1 MSQVLARMS
10 QEGVEVEVPT
20 EDLVEEEVRRRLFLS
35 PTQTSFSTE
44 DISPEG
50 LARHR
55 RCPPVPQIAGFREAV
70 GSPLT
75 ASEVV
80 EPCGDTP
87 ADRFLRTP
95 SAASLASRS
104 LEVSRGPTLASPRM
118 VDPLSRIIPREISH
132 ADIQVRM
139 GVPQPEREVISVES
153 QGEEEA
159 APVTQELMEEL
170 RHIFEEV
177 AEEPAVTGGLSG
189 DAPAIPPDRAP
200 EAAPAA
206 VEVATPKPHPEMLP
220 AVGGIGED
228 TLAGTRRTEE
238 EEIMLATGSAKRGRA
253 RPCMKKGRKHYLRSS
268 HRTRRLLECLRRY
281 SSSKLKRWG

>member
-1 MSQVLARMS
+1 M
-10 QEGVEVEVPT
+10 PT

-50 LARHR
+50 LAPHR
-55 RCPPVPQIAGFREAV
+55 RCPPVSQIAGFREAV

-95 SAASLASRS
+95 SAASLASLS

-132 ADIQVRM
+132 ADIQVRV
-139 GVPQPEREVISVES
+139 GFLNPSVRS
-153 QGEEEA
+153 YQWCRKGEE
-159 APVTQELMEEL
+159 
-170 RHIFEEV
+170 
-177 AEEPAVTGGLSG
+177 
-189 DAPAIPPDRAP
+189 
-200 EAAPAA
+200 
-206 VEVATPKPHPEMLP
+206 
-220 AVGGIGED
+220 
-228 TLAGTRRTEE
+228 
-238 EEIMLATGSAKRGRA
+238 
-253 RPCMKKGRKHYLRSS
+253 
-268 HRTRRLLECLRRY
+268 
-281 SSSKLKRWG
+281 